1 MPTAEVE
8 AETDDVNWRCRFRS
22 RGKKSF
28 PCRKKCL
35 RTISDELT
43 LSEAVDLTAP
53 NLEVCFD
60 PSLPWPDRAHI
71 DPEEKTCPKGYA
83 LPKRCPLNVLSSD
96 RIKVVR
102 V

>member
-1 MPTAEVE
+1 MMLTGDADSE
-8 AETDDVNWRCRFRS
+8 AVA
-22 RGKKSF
+22 KKAF

-53 NLEVCFD
+53 NLEVRFD

-71 DPEEKTCPKGYA
+71 DPEEKTCPKKKAMLCQSGA
-83 LPKRCPLNVLSSD
+83 LKCALIR
-96 RIKVVR
+96 
-102 V
+102 

>member
-1 MPTAEVE
+1 MLIPKP
-8 AETDDVNWRCRFRS
+8 WQ
-22 RGKKSF
+22 KIF
-28 PCRKKCL
+28 PCRKKYL

-71 DPEEKTCPKGYA
+71 DLEERTCPKQTKKGYA
-83 LPKRCPLNVLSSD
+83 PQKAVPL
-96 RIKVVR
+96 
-102 V
+102 

>member
-1 MPTAEVE
+1 MSTNPTPPAAMHPIGTLRLFVL
-8 AETDDVNWRCRFRS
+8 
-22 RGKKSF
+22 
-28 PCRKKCL
+28 PRKKCL

-71 DPEEKTCPKGYA
+71 D
-83 LPKRCPLNVLSSD
+83 R
-96 RIKVVR
+96 
-102 V
+102 